1 MNRKTQEDVQM
12 NQGQAQNSS
21 QGAVQTQTMQQEQ
34 TQTQKKEMPQSGER
48 KKQFSFSFDKEQEID
63 KELRKPRSRAY
74 MEVFDAIDMLSTTDE
89 EIIAELKANMDED
102 TAEEFSNMTAEEI
115 LEEIKACF
123 QEEFQ
128 NLQIEVQSI
137 LHGVLSK
144 CYIND
149 CDCHAI
155 SAEGNIMDHYNS
167 HSPMPDEFL
176 ERGRMVFRKYPSCRC
191 VEVYSDCCRVVAE
204 DSTVL
209 KISNSEIG

>member
-1 MNRKTQEDVQM
+1 M
-12 NQGQAQNSS
+12 NQGQVQNSN
-21 QGAVQTQTMQQEQ
+21 QGIAQTQTMQQEQ
-34 TQTQKKEMPQSGER
+34 KQTQNKEMPQSGER
-48 KKQFSFSFDKEQEID
+48 KKQFNFSFDKEQEID

-74 MEVFDAIDMLSTTDE
+74 MEVFDAIDMLSATDE

-128 NLQIEVQSI
+128 NLEIEVKSI
-137 LHGVLSK
+137 LHGVLAK
-144 CYIND
+144 CYITG

-155 SAEGNIMDHYNS
+155 DAEGNIINHYES
-167 HSPMPDEFL
+167 YARMPDEFL
-176 ERGRMVFRKYPSCRC
+176 ERGRKVYRRYSSCRC
-191 VEVYSDCCRVVAE
+191 VEVYSDCCRVVKE

-209 KISNSEIG
+209 KIKNSEIE